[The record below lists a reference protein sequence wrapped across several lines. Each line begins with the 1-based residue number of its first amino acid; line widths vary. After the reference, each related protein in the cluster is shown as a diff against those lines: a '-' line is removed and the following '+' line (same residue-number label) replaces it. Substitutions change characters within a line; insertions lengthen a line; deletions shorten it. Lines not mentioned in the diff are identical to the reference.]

1 MKKMKFLKSIVTTI
15 MLIVLLL
22 PTSIVASAQTSTGQI
37 QNIIA
42 NSAIVMD
49 MDTGE
54 VIASKNAD
62 KQMPVAST
70 IKLLTSLIFAENTS
84 KTDMIPFTEDSLK
97 TTQTALN
104 NFKNIKVGDK
114 ISSDDLMKAVL
125 IYSANDAAYV
135 MADSVAG
142 NTKSFVKMMNKRVK
156 SLGLKNTY
164 IVNPCGL
171 ESNALNPNNKDIN
184 TSTAYD
190 MAVIAKEAY
199 KNQWIRE
206 ILSDKYKKTSVDLD
220 GTPII
225 IETRNKMLGQ
235 DGNIG
240 GKTGNESQA
249 GRCFVGY
256 FKRNGRNLV
265 TVALKSEYGVDDTN
279 VFDDTKKIA
288 DTGYNAKKQLYK
300 KSGDKITTV
309 NLEYK
314 AFGFFGPKKTIQA
327 PIIATKDIMYY
338 KNDINDKYAKM
349 VYDDEGKSAWKLA
362 NDDVELTFSLPDY
375 KETVTGKIDISAFDL
390 IKSNIMLYLGMLI
403 GFILIVA
410 IILLILKLI
419 YTKRSMNRRSMYRRN
434 TYTRSRKNNR
444 YKYKR

>member
-1 MKKMKFLKSIVTTI
+1 MKRMKFFKTIIITI
-15 MLIVLLL
+15 MLIALLL
-22 PTSIVASAQTSTGQI
+22 PTNIVANAQSNNGEI
-37 QNIIA
+37 KNIIA
-42 NSAIVMD
+42 QSAIVMQ

-70 IKLLTSLIFAENTS
+70 IKLLTSLIFAESTS
-84 KTDMIPFTEDSLK
+84 KTAMIPFTEDSLK

-114 ISSDDLMKAVL
+114 ISSNDLMKAVL

-135 MADSVAG
+135 MADSVSR
-142 NTKSFVKMMNKRVK
+142 NTKDFVKLMNERVK

-171 ESNALNPNNKDIN
+171 ESDALEPDNKDIN
-184 TSTAYD
+184 ISTAYD

-199 KNQWIRE
+199 KNEWIRE
-206 ILSDKYKKTSVDLD
+206 ILSDQYKKTSVDLD

-314 AFGFFGPKKTIQA
+314 AFRFFGPKKTIKA

-338 KNDINDKYAKM
+338 KNDINDKN
-349 VYDDEGKSAWKLA
+349 VRFEYDSNGKSAWKLA
-362 NDDVELTFSLPDY
+362 NDDIELTFSLPDY
-375 KETVTGKIDISAFDL
+375 KENVYGKVDISIFTL
-390 IKSNIMLYLGMLI
+390 IKSNMMFYAGVLLA
-403 GFILIVA
+403 LIVIF
-410 IILLILKLI
+410 IIVVFVLTFIHSRKNI
-419 YTKRSMNRRSMYRRN
+419 NRRN
-434 TYTRSRKNNR
+434 TYRRNMYGKRKNNR
-444 YKYKR
+444 YKFKR